1 MSILLGALLLAL
13 LLLPGFI
20 FRTGYLARPFSSK
33 SFSSTFFEELLFSLI
48 PAFLLQVGGYLLI
61 EQWRGVNESKF
72 ILLLINSDKSALQ
85 PLNAHDI
92 GSFAAYLCALFAIA
106 FGLGYLLRLLA
117 IRTRLHLRYTLFRVY
132 NEWEIYFEGYI
143 LDYPD
148 KAGEAK
154 KVMYSWLDV
163 LVDTKE
169 GAYIYSGFLDNY
181 VLGKDDTLN
190 RLYLTAVRRRP
201 FSKDNVAQVNRAL
214 GNAATDIVNYD
225 LPPDPLILPDEP
237 ALDDRYYFMP
247 GDYFMIPGDEIRSVN
262 ITYYTE

>member
-1 MSILLGALLLAL
+1 MNILLGALLLAL

-33 SFSSTFFEELLFSLI
+33 SFSSSFLEELLFSLL
-48 PAFLLQVGGYLLI
+48 PAFFLQISGYLIVEL
-61 EQWRGVNESKF
+61 WRGVNEVKI
-72 ILLLINSDKSALQ
+72 ILLLTNSDKSALH
-85 PLNAHDI
+85 PLNATDI
-92 GSFAAYLCALFAIA
+92 GLFAVYLSTLFVIA
-106 FGLGYLLRLLA
+106 FGLGFALRQFA
-117 IRTRLHLRYTLFRVY
+117 IRTRLHLRYTLFRIF

-154 KVMYSWLDV
+154 KVMYSWVDV

-169 GAYIYSGFLDNY
+169 GSYIYSGFLDKY
-181 VLGKDDTLN
+181 VLGKDESLN

-201 FSKDNVAQVNRAL
+201 FVKDAL
-214 GNAATDIVNYD
+214 PAINPPVDAASADEVNYD
-225 LPPDPLILPDEP
+225 LPEDPVPDNIETG
-237 ALDDRYYFMP
+237 LDDRYYFMP

>member
-1 MSILLGALLLAL
+1 MNILLGALLLAL

-33 SFSSTFFEELLFSLI
+33 SFSSSFLEELLFSLL
-48 PAFLLQVGGYLLI
+48 PAFFLQVCGYLVV
-61 EQWRGVNESKF
+61 ESWRGVSEAKI
-72 ILLLINSDKSALQ
+72 ILLLTNSDKAALQ
-85 PLNAHDI
+85 PLNSTDI
-92 GSFAAYLCALFAIA
+92 GLFAIYLSILFIIA
-106 FGLGYLLRLLA
+106 FGLGFSLRQLA
-117 IRTRLHLRYTLFRVY
+117 IRTKLHLRYTLFRIY

-148 KAGEAK
+148 KAGDAK
-154 KVMYSWLDV
+154 KVMYSWVDV

-169 GAYIYSGFLDNY
+169 GSYICSGFLDNY
-181 VLGKDDTLN
+181 VLGENDALN

-201 FSKDNVAQVNRAL
+201 FLKDAIGIVNAGTEPVAS
-214 GNAATDIVNYD
+214 DEVNYD
-225 LPPDPLILPDEP
+225 HPEDALPPGMEP
-237 ALDDRYYFMP
+237 GLDDRYYFMP